1 LPKLS
6 LEIFC
11 TEPVRIPLAGKIDI
25 CAFDKT
31 GTLTL
36 DKLEVHSVIYDTASN
51 KTATTIGD
59 AVLVKPQI
67 GMVLG
72 GCHTVVVHEGEL
84 MGDPIEKLFFD
95 STGWKYNLSMR
106 TSYNGKRSSQQ
117 IVNKFTH
124 PFRSDLKRMCTIC
137 KVEGFSPELDGNFA
151 LVKGAPEILGSFFK
165 SRPENYDEVS
175 VKMMK
180 EGYRVLALAYK
191 RIDNFVGTIIPREEL
206 EKDLEF
212 AALLVLNCP
221 MKIDTEKYITM
232 LREANFK
239 NIMITGDNMFTAAKT
254 GQNLL
259 FGSSKVNLFLR
270 KISETEFAWFDIHD
284 KIVKKSLVATELES
298 LAKTYCLC
306 VEGAEMKELFNQ
318 NLKLLR
324 EVIRHTVI
332 FARVSPDQKEL
343 IVTELKEMG
352 FGVLMCGDGT
362 NDVGGL
368 KKSDVGIALV
378 GLKNEPTDA
387 EKNEVKEKK
396 KKAWEEAIRT
406 RNMQLLKQLQE
417 PQPTETTEFKSGDAC
432 IAAPFTNKYSN
443 SLKCG
448 KLTV

>member
-1 LPKLS
+1 
-6 LEIFC
+6 
-11 TEPVRIPLAGKIDI
+11 LAGKIDI

-36 DKLEVHSVIYDTASN
+36 DKLEIHSVIYDTASN
-51 KTATTIGD
+51 KAATSLGD
-59 AVLVKPQI
+59 AILVKPQI

-72 GCHTVVVHEGEL
+72 GCHTVVVHDNEL

-95 STGWKYNLSMR
+95 NTGWKYNQSMR

-117 IVNKFTH
+117 IINKFTH

-137 KVEGFSPELDGNFA
+137 KVEGFSTELDGNFA
-151 LVKGAPEILGSFFK
+151 LVKGAPEVLGSFFK
-165 SRPENYDEVS
+165 SKPENYDETS

-191 RIDNFVGTIIPREEL
+191 RIDNFTGAIIPREEL

-221 MKIDTEKYITM
+221 MKVDTEKYITM

-259 FGSSKVNLFLR
+259 FGSSKLNLFLR
-270 KISETEFAWFDIHD
+270 NTTEKEFAWFDIHD
-284 KIVKKSLVATELES
+284 KIVKKSLVAEELDA
-298 LAKTYCLC
+298 LAKVYCLC
-306 VEGAEMKELFNQ
+306 VEGSEMKQLFNQ
-318 NLKLLR
+318 NQKLLR

-343 IVTELKEMG
+343 IVSELKEMG

-396 KKAWEEAIRT
+396 KKAWEEAIKT
-406 RNMQLLKQLQE
+406 RNMALLKQLQE

-448 KLTV
+448 KFVT